1 MKPPSFTAPT
11 KRPKKNTKKSVVT
24 EPITANAEKLDYT
37 DGHSHFGT
45 LPVPGD
51 LVMHQPQDTLR
62 FLRQTLLLRYSPLLW
77 VSSLLLAMVCLW
89 MRHDAI
95 LISVELPLMAA
106 LTVVGVVFS
115 RWGGQHLK
123 LRPGWRPDTWIT
135 GLALVHGIY
144 WGIQASIGGLC
155 LTLGIAYAVM
165 SCIALI
171 PQWRSQVIAC
181 LPVLLIPV
189 FAEPGL
195 PNQTL
200 IELHL
205 PLMLLILLASWQAS
219 NMAKRNLES
228 LIDRRRLTTQLS
240 RHRDQ
245 LEDIVSRRTAE
256 LEATNQRLNDEVALR
271 QQVNQTLL
279 KSEEQMN
286 MAMAASGIGF
296 WDWDITG
303 RRVYHSDQQRFFG
316 QVTDAVDYIDLEA
329 WVDAADRALVRRALL
344 SHLKGRTRFYHAR
357 YRLHR
362 PDADRPIWLEDSGR
376 VISRDDQGRPQRMV
390 GTRRDISKDM
400 RLQEELRLSS
410 SLFNNSPDGVFVLDS
425 SQRLRTCNRVF
436 SQILQRQKSQL
447 VSLSLFDV
455 LRTEQRDRIAQGMTN
470 NGRWQG
476 EIVALRDG
484 HQRFPMRLTLSAIRS
499 SDGRT
504 SHYLGIARDLT
515 EQQHKALELDY
526 LNNYD
531 KLTGLFNRAYFHQLL
546 KQFEDHDPLMSNQYA
561 VAVLNLDRFK
571 TINES
576 LGQELG
582 DQLLRDVSARLN
594 NLQDPVRTVAR
605 LGADEFALLLDYG
618 GDRKALE
625 TALDMA
631 LKEVSRLSLIG
642 EHELIITASMGVCLV
657 HRDNLHQLLNQAIT
671 AMGQARQAG
680 GNKHLF
686 YRQMLSDRPAERR
699 QLLDDL
705 AKAVTAADELSVDYQ
720 PKLNL
725 KTGMIDSVEALV
737 RWQHPKRGPIEPEDF
752 IPLAIDA
759 GLIGQISDAVL
770 QRACVDAARWQR
782 QGLGDIAVSVNL
794 SASQVYREDLYD
806 RVANALKQSGLEARY
821 LELEVTEAMLM
832 EDATHAQHFLNQLR
846 TLGVGLTLDDFGT
859 GYTSLNYLKRF
870 PIQTLKIDR
879 SFIQEWRQGENSPVI
894 EAIMAMADS
903 LKMSVVAEGVESR
916 EQLNY
921 LKRLGC
927 GHAQGYLISR
937 PLPADEMFTLIRHAN
952 LPQVFDNT
960 DRVH

>member
-1 MKPPSFTAPT
+1 MTGPLTGKA
-11 KRPKKNTKKSVVT
+11 
-24 EPITANAEKLDYT
+24 AKLNYT
-37 DGHSHFGT
+37 DDGHSHFGT

-51 LVMHQPQDTLR
+51 VFMHQPQDTLR

-77 VSSLLLAMVCLW
+77 VSSLLLAIVCLW
-89 MRHDAI
+89 MRHA
-95 LISVELPLMAA
+95 LLTHVELPLMAA
-106 LTVVGVVFS
+106 LTIVGVAFS
-115 RWGGQHLK
+115 HWGGQHLK
-123 LRPGWRPDTWIT
+123 MRPGWRADIWIA

-144 WGIQASIGGLC
+144 WGIQASAGGLC
-155 LTLGIAYAVM
+155 LTLGIAYAVL

-181 LPVLLIPV
+181 LPVLLIP
-189 FAEPGL
+189 ALSDPGL
-195 PNQTL
+195 PSQTL

-205 PLMLLILLASWQAS
+205 PLMVLILLASWQAS
-219 NMAKRNLES
+219 NMAYRNLES

-245 LEDIVSRRTAE
+245 LEGIVSRRTAE
-256 LEATNQRLNDEVALR
+256 LEAINQRLNDEVSLR

-296 WDWDITG
+296 WDWDISG

-329 WVDAADRALVRRALL
+329 WVDAADRALVRRALRA
-344 SHLKGRTRFYHAR
+344 HLKGRTRFYHAR

-425 SQRLRTCNRVF
+425 DQRLRTCNRVF
-436 SQILQRQKSQL
+436 SQILGRQKSQL
-447 VSLSLFDV
+447 VGHGLFDV
-455 LRTEQRDRIAQGMTN
+455 IRTEQRNSIAQGMTN

-476 EIVALRDG
+476 EIVALREG
-484 HQRFPMRLTLSAIRS
+484 HHRFPMRLTLTVIRS
-499 SDGRT
+499 TDGRT

-515 EQQHKALELDY
+515 EQQNKALELDY

-546 KQFEDHDPLMSNQYA
+546 KQFESHEPLISNQYA
-561 VAVLNLDRFK
+561 VAVMNLDRFK
-571 TINES
+571 AINES
-576 LGQELG
+576 LGQEVG

-594 NLQDPVRTVAR
+594 NLQDPVRSVAR
-605 LGADEFALLLDYG
+605 LGGDEFALLLDYG
-618 GDRKALE
+618 GDRQALDTALLMALE
-625 TALDMA
+625 
-631 LKEVSRLSLIG
+631 EVSRLSLID

-671 AMGQARQAG
+671 AMGQARQRG
-680 GNKHLF
+680 GNTLLF
-686 YRQMLSDRPAERR
+686 YRQSLSDRPAERR
-699 QLLDDL
+699 KLVEELS
-705 AKAVTAADELSVDYQ
+705 KAATSDQLSVDYQ

-725 KTGMIDSVEALV
+725 KTGLIDSVEALV
-737 RWQHPKRGPIEPEDF
+737 RWQHPQRGPIDPEDF

-759 GLIGQISDAVL
+759 GLIGRISDAVL
-770 QRACVDAARWQR
+770 QRACIDAARWQR
-782 QGLGDIAVSVNL
+782 QGLGEISVSVNL

-832 EDATHAQHFLNQLR
+832 EDANHAQDFLNQLR

-879 SFIQEWRQGENSPVI
+879 SFIQEWRQGESSPVI

-903 LKMSVVAEGVESR
+903 LKMGVVAEGVESR
-916 EQLNY
+916 EQLDY

>member
-1 MKPPSFTAPT
+1 MKRFFSGRSA
-11 KRPKKNTKKSVVT
+11 KHTKKT
-24 EPITANAEKLDYT
+24 GFYDPLTGNTEKLNYT
-37 DGHSHFGT
+37 DDGYSHLGT
-45 LPVPGD
+45 LPVPGE
-51 LVMHQPQDTLR
+51 VSMYQPQPQDTLR
-62 FLRQTLLLRYSPLLW
+62 FLRQTLLLRYSLLLW
-77 VSSLLLAMVCLW
+77 VSSLLLAITCQWKRQVL
-89 MRHDAI
+89 
-95 LISVELPLMAA
+95 LSSLELPLMVV
-106 LTVVGVVFS
+106 LTVGGVALS

-123 LRPGWRPDTWIT
+123 MRPGWRADIWIT
-135 GLALVHGIY
+135 TLALVHGIY
-144 WGIQASIGGLC
+144 WGVQASLGGLY
-155 LTLGIAYAVM
+155 LTMGIAYAVL

-171 PQWRSQVIAC
+171 PLWRSQVVVC
-181 LPVLLIPV
+181 LPVLLIP
-189 FAEPGL
+189 AMIEPGL
-195 PNQTL
+195 PKQTL

-205 PLMLLILLASWQAS
+205 PLMVLILLASWQAS
-219 NMAKRNLES
+219 NMARRNLES

-245 LEDIVSRRTAE
+245 LESIVSRRTAE
-256 LEATNQRLNDEVALR
+256 LEATNQRLNDEVTLR

-316 QVTDAVDYIDLEA
+316 QVTDAVDYVDLEK
-329 WVDAADRALVRRALL
+329 WIDVADRVLVRRALL
-344 SHLKGRTRFYHAR
+344 AHLKGRTRFYHAR
-357 YRLHR
+357 YRLHL
-362 PDADRPIWLEDSGR
+362 PNADRPIWLEDSGR
-376 VISRDDQGRPQRMV
+376 VISRDDKGRPQRMV

-425 SQRLRTCNRVF
+425 DQRLRTCNRVF
-436 SQILQRQKSQL
+436 SQILGRQKSQL
-447 VSLSLFDV
+447 VGHGLFDV
-455 LRTEQRDRIAQGMTN
+455 IRTEQNNRIAQGMTN

-476 EIVALRDG
+476 DIVALREG
-484 HQRFPMRLTLSAIRS
+484 HHRFPMRLTLTAIRS

-504 SHYLGIARDLT
+504 SHYLGIVRDLT
-515 EQQHKALELDY
+515 EQQNKALELDY

-531 KLTGLFNRAYFHQLL
+531 KLTGLFNRGYFHQLL
-546 KQFEDHDPLMSNQYA
+546 KQFESHEPLVLNQYA

-571 TINES
+571 VINES

-582 DQLLRDVSARLN
+582 DQLLRDVSSRLN
-594 NLQDPVRTVAR
+594 NLQDPVRSVAR
-605 LGADEFALLLDYG
+605 LGGDEFALLLDYG
-618 GDRKALE
+618 GDRQALDCALATALE
-625 TALDMA
+625 
-631 LKEVSRLSLIG
+631 EISRPSLID

-657 HRDNLHQLLNQAIT
+657 HRDNLHQLLNQAII
-671 AMGQARQAG
+671 AMGQARQRG
-680 GNKHLF
+680 GNTLLF
-686 YRQMLSDRPAERR
+686 YREALSDRPAERR
-699 QLLDDL
+699 KL
-705 AKAVTAADELSVDYQ
+705 VEELSKAASCDQLRVDYQ

-737 RWQHPKRGPIEPEDF
+737 RWQHPQRGPIAPEDF

-770 QRACVDAARWQR
+770 QRACIDAARWQH
-782 QGLGDIAVSVNL
+782 QGLGEIVVSVNL

-806 RVANALKQSGLEARY
+806 RVANALQQSGLDARY

-832 EDATHAQHFLNQLR
+832 EDANHAQDFLNQLR

-859 GYTSLNYLKRF
+859 GYTSLSYLKRF

-879 SFIQEWRQGENSPVI
+879 SFIREWRQGEKSPVI

-903 LKMSVVAEGVESR
+903 LKMTVVAEGVESR
-916 EQLNY
+916 EQLQY

-927 GHAQGYLISR
+927 GYVQGYLISR
-937 PLPADEMFTLIRHAN
+937 PLPADEMFTLIRHTN
-952 LPQVFDNT
+952 LPQVFDHT